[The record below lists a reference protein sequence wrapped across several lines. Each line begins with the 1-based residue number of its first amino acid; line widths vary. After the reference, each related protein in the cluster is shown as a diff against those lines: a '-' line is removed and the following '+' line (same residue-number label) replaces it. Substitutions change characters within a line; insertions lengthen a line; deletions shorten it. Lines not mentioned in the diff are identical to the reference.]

1 MYSSK
6 TMNMRLSGN
15 TGVTGGQYPV
25 FYTPETGLVQYTTAD
40 LDTFDFF
47 NGITTSTTSATTE
60 WQSYITSE
68 QLLAGRYYVQAVYR
82 LGNGTTQNPQ
92 LQCQIV
98 NNSDNSTFGNYG
110 NIFYG
115 QASNYTI
122 NASSCGISILQNTNT
137 FSWQFRRMDSLQPI
151 IIRVGRLSCIRLGPV

>member
-1 MYSSK
+1 M
-6 TMNMRLSGN
+6 GN
-15 TGVTGGQYPV
+15 TGVTGGQYPL

-47 NGITTSTTSATTE
+47 NNITSSSTSATTG

-68 QLLAGRYYVQAVYR
+68 PLLAGRYYVQAVYR
-82 LGNGTTQNPQ
+82 LGNTTTQNPQ

-110 NIFYG
+110 NISYRL
-115 QASNYTI
+115 ASLYDI
-122 NASSCGISILQNTNT
+122 NASLCGISILQNTNT
-137 FSWQFRRMDSLQPI
+137 FSWQYRRMDFLEPI